1 MECPLCGHTK
11 FVNHGQVKYEKKRQG
26 KKIYECAA
34 CHAIFT
40 DDFTE
45 ESPPN
50 SPSREFFFPEVN
62 FLKDSLNQKFRYNG
76 THIQGHRFID
86 GVIKNLK
93 TWFEQF
99 NHDFQGSHSIQQLS
113 QDLGIILG
121 FTLLQAV
128 WMTLFTSLKVG
139 LLNLIPTFLVLAIW
153 YFFIKVEF
161 NTQPFTKYFWQI
173 FLLVFILT
181 LRFPATISRNLEP
194 FNWVIYFAVIG
205 LILFKLVSYF
215 KVRQKLALIIL
226 TSVLIVYNSLA
237 HISSNSPYTY
247 VPGIAVNYPF
257 ACPHEHPEFMVN
269 CDLNHFTALERI
281 FVEPNFDASY
291 SKTLRRFFFGYL
303 SSLIGFDGHRW
314 IASFSLNLLFWLFA
328 CSALYKTC
336 LTFKLSERGAAI
348 AILSCASSWGFIS
361 FIGQSGM
368 YVASYAISAI
378 MIWATLEIIES
389 NNLAKI
395 MLMSMLILTGS
406 LIYDIYHL
414 TIACLLTLF
423 IFRKKVVAI
432 VTLTI
437 QILIAIIW
445 TEIFLKLVLG
455 TIGWQE
461 NIDFITLSIHA
472 WLTKFARLDIGWLLK
487 FIWRGAEA
495 VIYGGMIVG
504 ALAAVIYLM
513 DLWNRYR
520 SKQDLNSRLPLTI
533 SIAIIALVFLSVAIV
548 APEADRWSP
557 TGTLPRLTFYTYPI
571 FTIALAAIADRSI
584 KSYYAYSGVVLTF
597 LFANIDI
604 TGIASM
610 APFFDYGLF
619 GIYWKP

>member
-26 KKIYECAA
+26 KQIYECAA

-45 ESPPN
+45 ESSQN
-50 SPSREFFFPEVN
+50 SSSRELFTPEVN
-62 FLKDSLNQKFRYNG
+62 FLKDSLNQEVRRDR
-76 THIQGHRFID
+76 THTQGNRFID
-86 GVIKNLK
+86 GVIKNSK

-99 NHDFQGSHSIQQLS
+99 SHNFQGSNSIQQLT
-113 QDLGIILG
+113 QDLGIVLG

-128 WMTLFTSLKVG
+128 WMALFTSLKVG

-153 YFFIKVEF
+153 YFFIKIEF

-194 FNWVIYFAVIG
+194 FNWIIYFIVIG
-205 LILFKLVSYF
+205 LVLFKITNYF
-215 KVRQKLALIIL
+215 KVRQKLVLLIL
-226 TSVLIVYNSLA
+226 TGILILYNSLA
-237 HISSNSPYTY
+237 HVSSNSPYTY
-247 VPGIAVNYPF
+247 VPGVAVNYPF

-291 SKTLRRFFFGYL
+291 SKKLRRFFFGYL

-314 IASFSLNLLFWLFA
+314 VASFSLNLLFWLFA
-328 CSALYKTC
+328 CAALYKTC
-336 LTFKLSERGAAI
+336 SIFNLSERAAAI
-348 AILSCASSWGFIS
+348 AILSCASSWGFVS
-361 FIGQSGM
+361 FVGQSAM
-368 YVASYAISAI
+368 YAASFATAAI
-378 MIWATLEIIES
+378 MIWATLEIIHS
-389 NNLAKI
+389 HNLQKTAF
-395 MLMSMLILTGS
+395 MSLLILIGS
-406 LIYDIYHL
+406 PIYDVYHL
-414 TIACLLTLF
+414 TLACAFTLW
-423 IFRKKVVAI
+423 IFRKRATAI
-432 VTLTI
+432 AVLTV
-437 QILIAIIW
+437 QILIAILW
-445 TEIFLKLVLG
+445 TEIFLKQVLG

-461 NIDFITLSIHA
+461 NVEFLTNSIKT
-472 WLTKFARLDIGWLLK
+472 WLTTLTHLDIAWILK
-487 FIWRGAEA
+487 FIWRGTEA
-495 VIYGGMIVG
+495 LIYGGMIVG
-504 ALAAVIYLM
+504 FLAASIYLL

-520 SKQDLNSRLPLTI
+520 SKQDLDSLLPLVVSSAVI
-533 SIAIIALVFLSVAIV
+533 SLVLLSAILV
-548 APEADRWSP
+548 APEANRWSP
-557 TGTLPRLTFYTYPI
+557 TGMLPRLAFYTYPI